1 VPFHP
6 VISSPNLAALTLG
19 VLSYFMPGILLGWLL
34 PHVPHAVGVV
44 LLSIF
49 LLTPGV
55 VLGLTAKRSPLMH
68 GVLLGLLIPSF
79 MAILMLVAGAF
90 GVHGTLKALRDLGS
104 IAVVSVIALV
114 IACTLGAVL
123 GDFIGDKLRGL

>member
-6 VISSPNLAALTLG
+6 VVSSPNLAALGLG
-19 VLSYFMPGILLGWLL
+19 VLSYFVPGIILAWLL

-49 LLTPGV
+49 LFTPGV
-55 VLGLTAKRSPLMH
+55 VLGMTAKRSPLMH

-79 MAILMLVAGAF
+79 MAIVILVAGTF
-90 GVHGTLKALRDLGS
+90 GVHGTLKALHDLGS
-104 IAVVSVIALV
+104 IAVVSVVALM

-123 GDFIGDKLRGL
+123 GDFIGDRLRGL